1 MAAIL
6 AESKK
11 LDSELV
17 IGSNLKSPRS
27 EAKNE
32 QTLVQLVKDRAAL
45 HQQKPERCE
54 FTPSDHWIDKRGDR
68 ALTQLL
74 NLHDRRICNLVVKQ
88 QQDGVGSA
96 DVDLKQE
103 AIAAFIEA
111 IYRYDPSKG
120 AALFSYAYFRIMDR
134 LQCLSGRDNRNTIA
148 TGRSFGESA
157 GFDYSEIRDI
167 YQHEE
172 LTAAVSLLPERQ
184 QEIIW
189 LRQQEVPF
197 KAIAEQLKLSLK
209 YVQSLYYRGLKKLRS
224 FLSGALSCVLPIQ
237 SQVPVEPV
245 EPVEITE
252 LQPVVAEPVIEVRE
266 IEPVAPK
273 PKAQGHFKQIWRLF
287 KKEPITNSK
296 PNTRAEFSPLTP
308 LKERPMLYT
317 AKSAQ
322 LQNTLP
328 NWFSLLPPFWILGA
342 VATILVNTS
351 GEPILSNFLLG
362 GWVATLITAFGIKRY
377 RNHPLRWSRER
388 FKFLL
393 AVVSVA
399 ILSAT
404 FICPD
409 LVMAQTAP
417 GGGAG
422 GGCSNLGFLS
432 PVGTFTVNLFSGVGS
447 GTGGSGSGAS
457 VSETACKFIG
467 FILWAIVIGTVGSIG
482 YFGVQIATNNGQI
495 AVIGFPLVGILF
507 IVLGCLAAFAIF
519 GLV

>member
-6 AESKK
+6 AESEK

-17 IGSNLKSPRS
+17 IGSNLKSPHP
-27 EAKNE
+27 EVENE
-32 QTLVQLVKDRAAL
+32 QTLIQLVKDRAEL
-45 HQQKPERCE
+45 HQRKPDRCN
-54 FTPSDHWIDKRGDR
+54 FTASDHWIDRRGDR

-74 NLHDRRICNLVVKQ
+74 NLHDRRICSLVVKQ

-96 DVDLKQE
+96 DLDLKQE

-134 LQCLSGRDNRNTIA
+134 LQCLTGRDNRNMIA
-148 TGRSFGESA
+148 TGKAFRETE
-157 GFDYSEIRDI
+157 GFDHSDITDI
-167 YQHEE
+167 YQHDE

-184 QEIIW
+184 QEILW
-189 LRQQEVPF
+189 LRQQEITF
-197 KAIAEQLKLSLK
+197 RAIAQQLKLSLK
-209 YVQSLYYRGLKKLRS
+209 TVQNLYYKGLKKVRS
-224 FLSGALSCVLPIQ
+224 FMDGALSCVLPCVLPIDAQ
-237 SQVPVEPV
+237 APVESA
-245 EPVEITE
+245 ETTE
-252 LQPVVAEPVIEVRE
+252 LEAVAAEPVLNAVEV
-266 IEPVAPK
+266 VAPK
-273 PKAQGHFKQIWRLF
+273 PKAQGLFKQIWGLF

-296 PNTRAEFSPLTP
+296 LITRSEFSPLTP
-308 LKERPMLYT
+308 SKEIPMLYT

-328 NWFSLLPPFWILGA
+328 NWFALLPPFWILGA

-362 GWVATLITAFGIKRY
+362 GWVATLITAFGVKRY
-377 RNHPLRWSRER
+377 RNNPVRWIRER

-404 FICPD
+404 FICPE
-409 LVMAQTAP
+409 LVMAQAAS
-417 GGGAG
+417 GGAG

-432 PVGTFTVNLFSGVGS
+432 PVGTFTVNLFSGIGT

-467 FILWAIVIGTVGSIG
+467 FILWAIVIGVVGSIG

-507 IVLGCLAAFAIF
+507 IVLGTLAAFAIL